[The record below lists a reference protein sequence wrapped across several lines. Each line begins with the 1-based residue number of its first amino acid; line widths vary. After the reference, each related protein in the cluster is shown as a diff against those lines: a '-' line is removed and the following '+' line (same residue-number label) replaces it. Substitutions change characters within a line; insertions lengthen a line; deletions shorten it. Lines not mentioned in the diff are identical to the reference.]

1 VKNKPNESFL
11 YENFFRKKD
20 KKSEKEYVC
29 FELIYILN
37 CYALI
42 LVMVLV
48 VKKMVKKKNQV
59 EKIARKRKNN
69 C

>member
-1 VKNKPNESFL
+1 M
-11 YENFFRKKD
+11 
-20 KKSEKEYVC
+20 
-29 FELIYILN
+29 IYILN
-37 CYALI
+37 SYALI